1 MSKRNGVRIRIRQFR
16 PDDAEGTAAVMEAAF
31 RSFLKGKACEHIF
44 ESFTPE
50 RYRSSS
56 TYRTKNPTSV
66 SYIAEVDGKIMGY
79 VSGTISPC
87 GFGTLSVI
95 GVSPSCFHRGIGS
108 RLMKKMVA
116 FWRKNKMRK
125 ASTCVS
131 AHTPEPSDPIS
142 STGSFRSAT
151 GETIQCFS
159 RAPGVGCLAPIAVR
173 NWRQRQENGCAS
185 QSRR

>member
-1 MSKRNGVRIRIRQFR
+1 MSKRSNSGVRVRQFR
-16 PDDAEGTAAVMEAAF
+16 PDDAEETAAVMEAAF

-56 TYRTKNPTSV
+56 TYRTKNPASV
-66 SYIAEVDGKIMGY
+66 SYVAEVNGKIVGY

-131 AHTPEPSDPIS
+131 AHN
-142 STGSFRSAT
+142 A
-151 GETIQCFS
+151 
-159 RAPGVGCLAPIAVR
+159 RAIAFYLKHGFVPVGYRRDHFIEGVDEILLDR
-173 NWRQRQENGCAS
+173 FLN
-185 QSRR
+185 